1 MDRVGVRWVKMNG
14 DRISVLQ
21 FRSVKAGVLT
31 QRFVLL
37 VAALWL

>member
-14 DRISVLQ
+14 DRISSLQ

-31 QRFVLL
+31 QRFAMSM
-37 VAALWL
+37 AALWP